1 MKKKPNEKHVEME
14 KDGHKISVPESR
26 VQSRVVHGYKVVD
39 NKTGG
44 K

>member
-1 MKKKPNEKHVEME
+1 MDKQEKQVEME
-14 KDGHKISVPESR
+14 KDGNKITVPESR
-26 VQSRVVHGYKVVD
+26 VQSRVVHGYKVIE